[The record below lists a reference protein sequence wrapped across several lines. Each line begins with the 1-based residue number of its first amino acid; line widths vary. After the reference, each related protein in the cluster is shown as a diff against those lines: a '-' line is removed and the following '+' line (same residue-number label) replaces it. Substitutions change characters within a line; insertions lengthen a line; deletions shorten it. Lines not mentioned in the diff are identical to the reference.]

1 MDDAGNS
8 LPNTKVKK
16 GAKLM
21 KNALIMGCLFVFVAG
36 CASTGAIP
44 KSDMPGWVMH
54 TGASMKTQQTKAFY
68 GRGSGSSEIKD
79 KSLRME
85 AAENMARTEISKSLK
100 LFTGYA
106 SENYSGDKGT
116 FMERTNR
123 TFLENYVTGTQIAD
137 RWYENDGTAYALAEF
152 DLEKAKS
159 LIDMSKELDDASKD
173 FLKKSAEDLYQRV
186 KKSAVEAN

>member
-1 MDDAGNS
+1 MDHAGNS

-16 GAKLM
+16 GAKQM
-21 KNALIMGCLFVFVAG
+21 KNALILGCLYFVAG
-36 CASTGAIP
+36 CASTGGIP

-54 TGASMKTQQTKAFY
+54 TGEWMKTQQTKAFY
-68 GRGSGSSEIKD
+68 GVGSGSSEIKD

-100 LFTGYA
+100 LFAGYA
-106 SENYSGDKGT
+106 SESYSGAKGT

-123 TFLENYVTGTQIAD
+123 AFSENYVTGTQIAD
-137 RWYENDGTAYALAEF
+137 RWYENDGTAHALAEF

-173 FLKKSAEDLYQRV
+173 FLKKNAEDLYQRV
-186 KKSAVEAN
+186 KKSAGEAK